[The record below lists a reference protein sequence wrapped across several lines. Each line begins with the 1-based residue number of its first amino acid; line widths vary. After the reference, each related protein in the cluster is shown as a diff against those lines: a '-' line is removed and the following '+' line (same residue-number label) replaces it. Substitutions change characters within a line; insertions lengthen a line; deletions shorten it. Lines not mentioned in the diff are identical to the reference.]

1 MGTIAYI
8 QTPLQKI
15 TSFIFRWLFSTNHKD
30 IGTLYLIFEEMH
42 VNSFSQ
48 KNVTS
53 FPGVAIK
60 TFFNNL
66 VTISS
71 FLITPP
77 NSLGKISML
86 SWFVDQHQEFLFII
100 GCILAEAFM
109 LVIALL
115 GFLFIYVVYKKD
127 TFFINEVLPHFKK
140 LSPLRKLIFGI
151 FTVFTAIPNKFWI
164 NVRIHFIFVF
174 IISSIIFF

>member
-1 MGTIAYI
+1 MKTIAYT

-15 TSFIFRWLFSTNHKD
+15 TSFIFRWLFSTNHKN
-30 IGTLYLIFEEMH
+30 IGTSYLIFKKMH

-77 NSLGKISML
+77 NSPGKISML

-100 GCILAEAFM
+100 GCILTEVFM

-115 GFLFIYVVYKKD
+115 GFLFIYVVSKKD
-127 TFFINEVLPHFKK
+127 TFFINEVIPHFKK

-151 FTVFTAIPNKFWI
+151 LQFLLRFLI
-164 NVRIHFIFVF
+164 NFG
-174 IISSIIFF
+174 SM